1 MQSTD
6 EVDPVLPCASLRL
19 YERTRNL
26 YGFFIFSVF
35 QSMMSPLG
43 GSMAVFAFAAV
54 AISIT
59 FLLYSLRGLT
69 REMGPFN
76 RYVLRPHPM
85 VSRVVQIR
93 PSIESTQGIA

>member
-54 AISIT
+54 AISMT
-59 FLLYSLRGLT
+59 FLLSSLRGFT
-69 REMGPFN
+69 RDVGPLN
-76 RYVLRPHPM
+76 RFAGRLHTLRSPSM
-85 VSRVVQIR
+85 QII
-93 PSIESTQGIA
+93 PSLHSTHG